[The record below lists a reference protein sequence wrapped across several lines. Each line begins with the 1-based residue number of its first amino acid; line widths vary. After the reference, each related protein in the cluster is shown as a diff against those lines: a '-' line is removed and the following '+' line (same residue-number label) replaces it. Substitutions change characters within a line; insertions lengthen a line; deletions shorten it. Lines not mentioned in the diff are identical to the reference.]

1 MVQVLALRKSLCG
14 EASRGI
20 TNFGEATGFSNC
32 RKAYNFLELLTPM
45 LEKEKEALAK
55 RIAGEITLSSDPGKT
70 MRKWRE
76 IFGISQTELA
86 EYLGVSSSV
95 ISDYEGGRRKSPGA
109 STIRKFVEALIKI
122 DEKRGG
128 NVIKAFSKTI
138 EGELPT
144 SAILDIREFALPVTI
159 ADVVRAVKG
168 EVVANPHLLE
178 RRIYGYTV
186 VDSIRAIL
194 EMSSEEFLKLYGW
207 TTERALVFTKVSTGR
222 SPMIAV
228 RVQGLKPAVI
238 VLHGVKR
245 LDDLAVKLAERE
257 RVPLVVS
264 KARDENELITG
275 LRKLVEKTEK
285 EL

>member
-1 MVQVLALRKSLCG
+1 
-14 EASRGI
+14 
-20 TNFGEATGFSNC
+20 
-32 RKAYNFLELLTPM
+32 M

-109 STIRKFVEALIKI
+109 STIRKFVEALLEI

-128 NVIKAFSKTI
+128 NVIKAFSKTLGS
-138 EGELPT
+138 EFPT
-144 SAILDIREFALPVTI
+144 SAILDIREFALPVTVKDI
-159 ADVVRAVKG
+159 VDAVKG
-168 EVVANPHLLE
+168 EVAANIDLLD

-186 VDSIRAIL
+186 VDSIQAIL

-207 TTERALVFTKVSTGR
+207 TTERALVFTKVTTGR
-222 SPMIAV
+222 SPMIAI
-228 RVQGLKPAVI
+228 RVQGLKPAVV

-245 LDDLAVKLAERE
+245 LDELAVKIAEKE

-264 KARDENELITG
+264 KVESESELIMN
-275 LRKLVEKTEK
+275 LRKLVEKREK

>member
-1 MVQVLALRKSLCG
+1 
-14 EASRGI
+14 
-20 TNFGEATGFSNC
+20 
-32 RKAYNFLELLTPM
+32 M

-109 STIRKFVEALIKI
+109 STIRKFVEALLEI
-122 DEKRGG
+122 DERRGG
-128 NVIKAFSKTI
+128 NVIKAFSKTLGS
-138 EGELPT
+138 EFPT
-144 SAILDIREFALPVTI
+144 SAILDIREFALPVTVKDI
-159 ADVVRAVKG
+159 VDAVKG
-168 EVVANPHLLE
+168 EVAANIDLLD

-186 VDSIRAIL
+186 VDSIQAIL

-207 TTERALVFTKVSTGR
+207 TTERALVFTKVTTGR
-222 SPMIAV
+222 SPMIAI
-228 RVQGLKPAVI
+228 RVQGLKPAVV

-245 LDDLAVKLAERE
+245 LDELAVKIAEKE

-264 KARDENELITG
+264 KVESESELIMN
-275 LRKLVEKTEK
+275 LRKLVEKREK